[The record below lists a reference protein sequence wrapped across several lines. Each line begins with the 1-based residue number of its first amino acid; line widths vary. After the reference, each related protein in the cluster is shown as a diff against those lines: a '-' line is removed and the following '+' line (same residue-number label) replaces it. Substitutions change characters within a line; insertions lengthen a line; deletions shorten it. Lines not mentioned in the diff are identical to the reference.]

1 MSDQCKHCLVRGKI
15 KACKET
21 PCSHHENW
29 YAVEQQKKIDAL
41 TGALQ
46 HAQSDINWM
55 INERT
60 FLNQFVFDYIDE
72 VLKES

>member
-1 MSDQCKHCLVRGKI
+1 MDCIHCVFNEDIGKCK
-15 KACKET
+15 KEICGVHNT
-21 PCSHHENW
+21 W
-29 YAVEQQKKIDAL
+29 YAKEQQKTIDAL
-41 TGALQ
+41 TDALK

-72 VLKES
+72 VLKEAK